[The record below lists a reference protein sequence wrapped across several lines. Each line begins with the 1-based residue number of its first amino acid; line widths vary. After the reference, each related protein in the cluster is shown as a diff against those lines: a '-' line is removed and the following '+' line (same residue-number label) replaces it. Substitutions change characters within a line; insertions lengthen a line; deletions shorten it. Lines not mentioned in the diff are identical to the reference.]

1 VLPLLP
7 LLAVVGSGLQVPA
20 PQLASFTTPV
30 AETVLERPVIPVRP
44 AVQVPRPVV
53 PVRPAK
59 QARH

>member
-1 VLPLLP
+1 V
-7 LLAVVGSGLQVPA
+7 LAVVGSGVQVPV

-30 AETVLERPVIPVRP
+30 VETVEEKSVIPVRP
-44 AVQVPRPVV
+44 AVRVPKPAV